1 VGRMKVYPENH
12 QYYPND
18 KMIIQKST
26 KNLIF
31 NISIDNTGA
40 TFKVPLQDIL
50 EFLNNRKKE

>member
-1 VGRMKVYPENH
+1 MKVYPENH

>member
-1 VGRMKVYPENH
+1 MKIYPENH

-31 NISIDNTGA
+31 NISIDSNGS
-40 TFKVPLQDIL
+40 TFKVPLQDMID
-50 EFLNNRKKE
+50 FLDNRKKE